1 MDRAACEGCPIAFY
15 GGWEKNVRIYSYLR
29 GMKQH
34 LVLHNDIRE
43 IPELAV
49 LVDRIAEAGSLDPTL
64 ALNLNLA
71 LEEAVSNVMMY
82 AYPEGT
88 RGTVD
93 ILAEQAPDRIC
104 FTVIDAGIPFD
115 PTVMPDADISLGVS
129 DRPIGGL
136 GIFLVR
142 KIMDAVTYE
151 RRDGKNILVMQ
162 KKI

>member
-1 MDRAACEGCPIAFY
+1 MGRAACEGCPFAFCVVN
-15 GGWEKNVRIYSYLR
+15 GKIVRNYSYLR
-29 GMKQH
+29 GVKQH

-43 IPELAV
+43 IPELAA

-82 AYPEGT
+82 AYPKGT
-88 RGTVD
+88 CGTVEV
-93 ILAEQAPDRIC
+93 LAEQAPDRVR

-115 PTVMPDADISLGVS
+115 PTVMPDADISLDVS

-151 RRDGKNILVMQ
+151 RREGKNILVMQ